1 MGQTDMCSDRS
12 TNIGTAQ
19 SVTINQVAPNFQRR
33 PALISQVVKR
43 LSSLTL
49 IDETPSNQLE
59 NTYNIE
65 AKLEFNHVFKY
76 RPLIEEYGDYGH
88 NVIKILSTID
98 QEKIGSERKILKLIN
113 DFYKECIGN
122 LRRIESYSEQKREI
136 IEVIRSNSDQI
147 IEDVINKTITVI
159 NNSSNGQDMDEEDLI
174 FGVKYIVG
182 HAFIEC
188 KVLER
193 PQL

>member
-1 MGQTDMCSDRS
+1 MGQIDMCSDRS

-19 SVTINQVAPNFQRR
+19 TVHINQVAPNFQRR

-43 LSSLTL
+43 LSSLSL
-49 IDETPSNQLE
+49 LDEAPSNQLE
-59 NTYNIE
+59 HIYNID
-65 AKLEFNHVFKY
+65 AKLEYNHVFKY
-76 RPLIEEYGDYGH
+76 RPLIEEYGEYGN
-88 NVIKILSTID
+88 NVIKILNTID
-98 QEKIGSERKILKLIN
+98 QEKIGSERKILRLIN

-147 IEDVINKTITVI
+147 IEDVINKIIDVI

>member
-1 MGQTDMCSDRS
+1 MCSDRS

-19 SVTINQVAPNFQRR
+19 TVHINQVAPNFQRR

-43 LSSLTL
+43 LSSLSL
-49 IDETPSNQLE
+49 LDEAPSSLLE
-59 NTYNIE
+59 HTYNID
-65 AKLEFNHVFKY
+65 AKLEYNHVFKY
-76 RPLIEEYGDYGH
+76 RPLIEEYGEYGN

-122 LRRIESYSEQKREI
+122 LRRIESCSEKKREI

-147 IEDVINKTITVI
+147 IEDVINKIIDVI